1 MQKNT
6 HCRYDIKYPAQNFF
20 YFQTASPLH
29 YHLLSRLHYNIPQN
43 IRLSKTKLFKK
54 RAALPVCSPDQHI
67 LPQNADLYD
76 LKHYLDRRSCA
87 LFTFQRNL
95 RLMLRYDMLYDGKP
109 QSCAAGRF

>member
-29 YHLLSRLHYNIPQN
+29 YHLLSRLRYNIPQN

-54 RAALPVCSPDQHI
+54 S
-67 LPQNADLYD
+67 
-76 LKHYLDRRSCA
+76 LKREQPYRSA
-87 LFTFQRNL
+87 PPISTFFHRMQIY
-95 RLMLRYDMLYDGKP
+95 MI
-109 QSCAAGRF
+109 